1 MPGRGGKR
9 REREEEGK
17 EEREGREKSKNTS
30 PSIPAYAPDQRS
42 REVRAL
48 QHTYRQIR
56 MKTYRV
62 KGRFNSKKFSL
73 KVVNI
78 LAQEDQQTNFL

>member
-1 MPGRGGKR
+1 MPGKG
-9 REREEEGK
+9 REEEGK
-17 EEREGREKSKNTS
+17 GGRRKGGEGGEGKSKNTP

-48 QHTYRQIR
+48 QHAYRQIR

-62 KGRFNSKKFSL
+62 KGRINSKKFSL
-73 KVVNI
+73 W
-78 LAQEDQQTNFL
+78 